1 MGTDLKI
8 RLSCLFSFL
17 LFNNGNYQDYQVKMF
32 LELLVFV
39 VFVFNSQ
46 YFLAEVIMQNTY
58 FVIRRSRV
66 ILNDISNSKLSNL

>member
-1 MGTDLKI
+1 
-8 RLSCLFSFL
+8 
-17 LFNNGNYQDYQVKMF
+17 MF

-58 FVIRRSRV
+58 FVIRLSRV